1 MTDLNRRSFLK
12 QTSVGAV
19 TLGLLSSVPAL
30 AVISESPQD
39 RIPGVTATAVHG
51 PLIAHVSDVD
61 TGEVAL
67 LLGSREIIFRDPQL
81 VARLMK
87 AARQGERSD

>member
-12 QTSVGAV
+12 QTSIGAA
-19 TLGLLSSVPAL
+19 TLGLLSSLPAL

-39 RIPGVTATAVHG
+39 TTTKVAATALSG
-51 PLIAHVSDVD
+51 PLIAHVSDVA

-87 AARQGERSD
+87 AAS

>member
-12 QTSVGAV
+12 QTSVGAA

-30 AVISESPQD
+30 AAISESPHA
-39 RIPGVTATAVHG
+39 IPEVADTTVNG
-51 PLIAHVSDVD
+51 PLVAHVSDVA

-67 LLGSREIIFRDPQL
+67 LLGSREITFRDPQL
-81 VARLMK
+81 VARLIK
-87 AARQGERSD
+87 AAS

>member
-12 QTSVGAV
+12 QTSVGAA

-30 AVISESPQD
+30 AVISESP
-39 RIPGVTATAVHG
+39 RAIPEVADTTVNG
-51 PLIAHVSDVD
+51 PLVAHVSDVA

-67 LLGSREIIFRDPQL
+67 LLGSREITFRDPQL
-81 VARLMK
+81 VARLIK
-87 AARQGERSD
+87 AAS

>member
-12 QTSVGAV
+12 QTSVGAA

-30 AVISESPQD
+30 VVISESPHA
-39 RIPGVTATAVHG
+39 IPEAADTTVNG
-51 PLIAHVSDVD
+51 PLIAHVSDVA

-81 VARLMK
+81 VARLIK
-87 AARQGERSD
+87 AAS

>member
-12 QTSVGAV
+12 QTSVGAA

-30 AVISESPQD
+30 AVISESPHA
-39 RIPGVTATAVHG
+39 IPEVADTTVNG
-51 PLIAHVSDVD
+51 PLVAHVSDVT

-67 LLGSREIIFRDPQL
+67 LLGSREITFRDPQL
-81 VARLMK
+81 VARLIK
-87 AARQGERSD
+87 AAS

>member
-12 QTSVGAV
+12 QTSVGAA

-39 RIPGVTATAVHG
+39 TTQEVADTTVNG
-51 PLIAHVSDVD
+51 PLIAHVSDVA

-67 LLGSREIIFRDPQL
+67 LLGCREIVFNDPQL
-81 VARLMK
+81 VARLIK
-87 AARQGERSD
+87 AAR

>member
-12 QTSVGAV
+12 QTSVGAA
-19 TLGLLSSVPAL
+19 TLGLLSSVPVL

-39 RIPGVTATAVHG
+39 TIPEVAHTTVNG
-51 PLIAHVSDVD
+51 PLIAHVSDVA

-81 VARLMK
+81 VARLIK
-87 AARQGERSD
+87 AAS

>member
-1 MTDLNRRSFLK
+1 MMHINRRSFLK
-12 QTSVGAV
+12 QTSVSAA
-19 TLGLLSSVPAL
+19 TLGLFSSLPAL
-30 AVISESPQD
+30 AVISESSQD
-39 RIPGVTATAVHG
+39 TIPKVAAAGFSG
-51 PLIAHVSDVD
+51 PLIAHVSDVA

-87 AARQGERSD
+87 AAS

>member
-12 QTSVGAV
+12 QTSVGAA

-30 AVISESPQD
+30 AVISESP
-39 RIPGVTATAVHG
+39 RNTIPEVADTTVNG
-51 PLIAHVSDVD
+51 PLIAHVSDVA

-81 VARLMK
+81 VARLIK
-87 AARQGERSD
+87 AAS

>member
-12 QTSVGAV
+12 QTSVGAA

-30 AVISESPQD
+30 AVISESPHA
-39 RIPGVTATAVHG
+39 IPEVADTTVNG
-51 PLIAHVSDVD
+51 PLVAHVSDVA

-67 LLGSREIIFRDPQL
+67 LLGSREITFRDPQL
-81 VARLMK
+81 VARLIK
-87 AARQGERSD
+87 AAS

>member
-1 MTDLNRRSFLK
+1 MTDLNRRLFLK
-12 QTSVGAV
+12 QTSAGAA
-19 TLGLLSSVPAL
+19 TLALLSSVSAL

-39 RIPGVTATAVHG
+39 TIQEAADTTVNG
-51 PLIAHVSDVD
+51 PLIAHVSDAA

-87 AARQGERSD
+87 AAR